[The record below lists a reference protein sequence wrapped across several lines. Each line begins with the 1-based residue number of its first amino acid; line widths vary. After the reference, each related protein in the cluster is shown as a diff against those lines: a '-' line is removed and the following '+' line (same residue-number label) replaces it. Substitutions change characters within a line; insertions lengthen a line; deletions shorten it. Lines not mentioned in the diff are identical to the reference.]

1 MLHITLHFHY
11 KYMQS
16 PQTYVI
22 GSKYHVLYKHACAGD
37 SSTESEAIVTYCKGS
52 SNSRGYLQCA
62 DASIQAYVHVH
73 MQVKANA
80 IKCMHSCVVCMD
92 CLLPSSDKEYDN
104 GFVVQSKSIHCHRN
118 I

>member
-37 SSTESEAIVTYCKGS
+37 SSTESEAIVAYCKGS

-73 MQVKANA
+73 IRVKANA
-80 IKCMHSCVVCMD
+80 INACIAV
-92 CLLPSSDKEYDN
+92 
-104 GFVVQSKSIHCHRN
+104 
-118 I
+118 